1 MPTRYLSP
9 KQIADQKRKKNIFFR
24 FFELFKFQRR
34 QKLPSSVADIVEKEL
49 RPSEVAARKITKRSA
64 FFIVTIIVLL
74 ISMILITLSG
84 IPAVVINNIQSM
96 ITPRGELV
104 VTTEFFPAEV
114 ILNGVSLGSTPL
126 TVNTVQAGDGTL
138 LLKAKSNPD
147 NYFTDL
153 SIPIVISSAATTV
166 VTAQIG
172 PSLESSSY
180 TIVYSRPENHA
191 QTESLIITSVPAGV
205 TVFIDS
211 EEAGKTPFSLV
222 DLAEG
227 KHTVS
232 LRSNGFREINID
244 IQKQSGRTIVISSK
258 LYQFI
263 TKDGGL

>member
-24 FFELFKFQRR
+24 FLELFKFQRR

-49 RPSEVAARKITKRSA
+49 RPSEVAARKITIRTI
-64 FFIVTIIVLL
+64 FFIIAVIILF
-74 ISMILITLSG
+74 ISMVLFTLSG
-84 IPAVVINNIQSM
+84 IPAKVLTNIQAI
-96 ITPRGELV
+96 ITPKGELV

-126 TVNTVQAGDGTL
+126 TVNTVQAGEGTL
-138 LLKAKSNPD
+138 LLKAKNNPE

-153 SIPIVISSAATTV
+153 TIPLVISSAATTV

-172 PSLESSSY
+172 PSIESSSY
-180 TIVYSRPENHA
+180 TVVYSRPEDRA
-191 QTESLIITSVPAGV
+191 KTESLIITSVPAGI
-205 TVFIDS
+205 TVLIDTK
-211 EEAGKTPFSLV
+211 EAGETPFSLAN
-222 DLAEG
+222 LSEG
-227 KHTVS
+227 KHSIT
-232 LRSNGFREINID
+232 LRSSGLREINID
-244 IQKQSGRTIVISSK
+244 IQKQQGRTIVIFSK